1 MLNIRI
7 LFSRFSLAWQNP
19 LGAFCLSFLIYFAI
33 AFIGGAPFGLKA
45 TAYYNYLAD
54 AFLHGQYYLR
64 IIPPTTHDLSFFNG
78 NYFLYWPPMPA
89 LVLMPFVA
97 VFGIGFSDIF
107 FTVVIAS
114 INVMLVAH
122 LLNSAEKAQIIN
134 ITRFQKGILVLFFAA
149 GTVHLILAPRGGVW
163 FTGQLTGFMFVI
175 LSYIFAL
182 HYQGVGGFV
191 LTGTAIGLAMLTRNH
206 LLFAGIWPAYYL
218 VSQHWHQK
226 KKLAGYVLAA
236 LLPPLFLG
244 LWFLSYNFARF
255 GSFAELGIQY
265 HQMADFF
272 RANYDLYGTFH
283 IAYLPIN
290 LYYQYL
296 FYPLPLSAETF
307 QGGSLFMLSPVFFVI
322 FPVVWKELNNNQV
335 RILATTVLVVM
346 IPILLLM
353 GTGWVQYG
361 PRYTLDFTVPLIL
374 LTARG
379 LKYISNRVLVLLTL
393 ISVSH
398 YVIGTIIFIKYAN

>member
-1 MLNIRI
+1 
-7 LFSRFSLAWQNP
+7 
-19 LGAFCLSFLIYFAI
+19 
-33 AFIGGAPFGLKA
+33 
-45 TAYYNYLAD
+45 
-54 AFLHGQYYLR
+54 
-64 IIPPTTHDLSFFNG
+64 
-78 NYFLYWPPMPA
+78 
-89 LVLMPFVA
+89 
-97 VFGIGFSDIF
+97 
-107 FTVVIAS
+107 
-114 INVMLVAH
+114 MLVAH